1 MATEQNMPTAT
12 STIAK
17 GATLHWTWNWQNISG
32 VGPNHGPVFFMADPV
47 SHQSA
52 EVRLVTLNLAKC
64 RNAPTGPPPANPGT
78 EVFYAFDIRN
88 ESTIDAQYHIEMVWG
103 QFAPVGQFVTP
114 W

>member
-1 MATEQNMPTAT
+1 MATEQKMPADK

-17 GATLHWTWNWQNISG
+17 GATLHWTWNWQNIPN

-47 SHQSA
+47 SHQAA

-64 RNAPTGPPPANPGT
+64 RNAPSGPGPANPGT
-78 EVFYAFDIRN
+78 EVFYAFDVRN
-88 ESTIDAQYHIEMVWG
+88 ESSIDVEYHIEMVWG
-103 QFAPVGQFVTP
+103 QFAPAGQFVDP